1 MPRAHIIRRIR
12 NRPEDLFSLVS
23 NVETYPD
30 FISLISALRI
40 TKKLSETEFEAE
52 AVVAYKMLSETFRSY
67 VTADPEALQ
76 IEVKKAEKGGAVKSL
91 LNNWKFHRLK
101 DGSTL
106 IDVIVDVKLKAR
118 PLEFI
123 LREKFQTASV
133 QIVKSFETHAFKNLK
148 HIGAPEYDVTPE
160 LISLG
165 LDPKNL
171 V

>member
-12 NRPEDLFSLVS
+12 NRPEDLFELVS

-30 FISLISALRI
+30 FIDLISALRI

-52 AVVAYKMLSETFRSY
+52 AVVAYKMLSETFRSL
-67 VTADPEALQ
+67 VTADPDALH
-76 IEVKKAEKGGAVKSL
+76 IEVKKAEKGGAVETLFNS
-91 LNNWKFHRLK
+91 WKFHPLK

-106 IDVIVDVKLKAR
+106 IDVIVDVQLKAK
-118 PLEFI
+118 PLEFV
-123 LREKFQTASV
+123 LRSKFQNASV
-133 QIVKSFETHAFKNLK
+133 HIVKSFETHAFKNLK
-148 HIGAPEYDVTPE
+148 HIGAPTYDVTPE
-160 LISLG
+160 LKALG